1 MRWAR
6 RGCGRSGVTKSFP
19 LVFPA
24 ERYLQMVRSR
34 YMSLLSYF
42 DDAQL
47 DAGVA
52 EIRRAHPG
60 GQIGFADTFAFVLGT
75 AS

>member
-1 MRWAR
+1 
-6 RGCGRSGVTKSFP
+6 
-19 LVFPA
+19 
-24 ERYLQMVRSR
+24 MVRSR